1 MVLLKL
7 AKEMKIPL
15 EKMDLLAIAKGR
27 SFSQKI
33 EKKNTRKNNFI
44 LKKKTP
50 EQDFEYLLKPEQKNP
65 IFFPKNAEVLLFF
78 KKIRDEAHRFAI
90 QFHRQQRNKKSLSS
104 PLQAL
109 AGIGASKTQKTFRR
123 VQKHRKYQA

>member
-1 MVLLKL
+1 MLNDKHLLRENQSK
-7 AKEMKIPL
+7 
-15 EKMDLLAIAKGR
+15 
-27 SFSQKI
+27 
-33 EKKNTRKNNFI
+33 
-44 LKKKTP
+44 
-50 EQDFEYLLKPEQKNP
+50 KNP

-109 AGIGASKTQKTFRR
+109 EGIGAIK
-123 VQKHRKYQA
+123 RKKNF